1 MRRAL
6 LAPVFL
12 AALSA
17 SALADMADELE
28 ARSAKDVEEATELLS
43 KVQSGQMEYAKAA
56 AELQKFLQRVD
67 EFDEVASKRAEKYA
81 AELQSIWYW
90 VRKFAPLEK
99 PAAKPSEGGE
109 SKTPGGENP
118 AKPDEKPVEPAV
130 PPPPPPPADFAPPP
144 LPEEPE
150 ARATALLPLL
160 SSPDPKARAWAA
172 GETAPLARPNLLD
185 AVLGLAMNDAD
196 FAVQEAAANAVLR
209 TRSPHVFTAFL
220 REAKKA
226 EGAALDRLVTLVKG
240 KPDKHC
246 VAALFEVAMRFTP
259 PIGGA
264 PSQSKPAMEDYKQRA
279 KAAWQ
284 DGWRNRV
291 IQIWQSWPE
300 PVVSAG
306 LGLTWKGSNTRE
318 KQEILLA
325 VGVVGNARGIRHAVP
340 FLTKGPETPFRAPA
354 LAAIEMVGKG
364 SVPWLAQG
372 LANGATQLWCFQAL
386 RNITGEKTLDA
397 KPSQWI
403 RWWNENR

>member
-1 MRRAL
+1 MSRGIFAGAL
-6 LAPVFL
+6 VL
-12 AALSA
+12 
-17 SALADMADELE
+17 ALAGGAAADKADDLE
-28 ARSAKDVEEATELLS
+28 SRSAKDVEEATEILS

-56 AELQKFLQRVD
+56 EQIQKYLQRVD
-67 EFDEVASKRAEKYA
+67 EFDEVAPKRAEKYA
-81 AELQSIWYW
+81 TELQSLWYW

-99 PAAKPSEGGE
+99 PVSKPTEGGDTR
-109 SKTPGGENP
+109 TPEGEKP
-118 AKPDEKPVEPAV
+118 GKPDDKPVEPAV
-130 PPPPPPPADFAPPP
+130 PPPPLPPSDFTPPA

-150 ARATALLPLL
+150 ARVAALLPLL
-160 SSPDPKARAWAA
+160 STPDPKARAWAA
-172 GETAPLARPNLLD
+172 GETPVLARPNLLD

-209 TRSPHVFTAFL
+209 TRLPHVFAAFL
-220 REAKKA
+220 REARKA
-226 EGAALDRLVTLVKG
+226 EGQALDRLVTLIKG

-264 PSQSKPAMEDYKQRA
+264 PSQSKPAIEDYKQRA

-300 PVVSAG
+300 PVVSSG
-306 LGLTWKGSNTRE
+306 LGLTWKSSNTRE

-325 VGVVGNARGIRHAVP
+325 VGVIGNARGIRHAVP

-364 SVPWLAQG
+364 SVPWLAAG
-372 LANGATQLWCFQAL
+372 LGNGATQLWCYQAL
-386 RNITGEKTLDA
+386 RNITGDRTLDA